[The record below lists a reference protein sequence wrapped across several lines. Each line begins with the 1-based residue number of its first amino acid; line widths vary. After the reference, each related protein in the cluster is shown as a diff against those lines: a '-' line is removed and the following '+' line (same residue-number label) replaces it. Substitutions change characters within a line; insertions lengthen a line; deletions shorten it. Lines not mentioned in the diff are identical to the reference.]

1 MRRKLRKQRAVARRR
16 WFLHKKG
23 IKRLYLP
30 GLLKV
35 RDILKR
41 HQSKDTPFLAH
52 IKREMASFTES
63 YPWKCSGC
71 YRLNKKTMDECPVC
85 YAHWST
91 GTRHSTEPKSSK
103 SHPQNYTWGDPDADA
118 FWKDETWDYGQ
129 DHGRGNAGWK
139 SRSSSRHQATNPPA
153 PRDHSVGAHK
163 GRGGGRAKKGKGK
176 GKSTTSQLLSPFVPQ
191 SGKGFTP
198 WTEMDSTGFLPTS
211 TNLSSPF
218 QMAQL
223 DAGQQ
228 EMAAALRRAY
238 PDPDKVPEDVQAM
251 LDKADK
257 ETGRLG
263 LKNLHQAAKHMD
275 RAKKQLKEVNDHK
288 KAHRAMWLKQLT
300 EGIKLWESQ
309 LDSYRGH
316 QATLADLATRA
327 QTEITTTSRV
337 IQVLGAAGTGSAPPQ
352 LPPPEPADAITEA
365 AEDTNA
371 EEEKLRT
378 SLQNVLKACANSLGI
393 AQEVQTLPQHVQQI
407 NSDEDQEEEEKNK
420 KRQRSLEP
428 FPSRS

>member
-1 MRRKLRKQRAVARRR
+1 MRRKLRKQRAVARHR

-23 IKRLYLP
+23 IKRLHFL
-30 GLLKV
+30 GLLRV

-41 HQSKDTPFLAH
+41 HHSKDTSFLAH
-52 IKREMASFTES
+52 IKREMASSAES

-71 YRLNKKTMDECPVC
+71 HRLNKKTMDECPVC

-91 GTRHSTEPKSSK
+91 GTRHNTEPKTSK
-103 SHPQNYTWGDPDADA
+103 KYSQNYTWGDPDADA
-118 FWKDETWDYGQ
+118 FWKEETWDYGQ

-139 SRSSSRHQATNPPA
+139 SRSSSRHQATNAPA
-153 PRDHSVGAHK
+153 PRDQSVGAHK
-163 GRGGGRAKKGKGK
+163 GRGGGKTKKGKGK
-176 GKSTTSQLLSPFVPQ
+176 GKGTAPEVSSPFIPQ

-198 WTEMDSTGFLPTS
+198 WTEMDSTGFLPAS
-211 TNLSSPF
+211 TNMSSPF

-223 DAGQQ
+223 DTGQQ

-275 RAKKQLKEVNDHK
+275 RAKKQLKEVNDQK
-288 KAHRAMWLKQLT
+288 KAHRAMWLKHLT

-309 LDSYRGH
+309 LDAYRRH
-316 QATLADLATRA
+316 QAILADLATKA

-337 IQVLGAAGTGSAPPQ
+337 IQVLGAAGTGSSLPQ
-352 LPPPEPADAITEA
+352 LPPPDAADTA
-365 AEDTNA
+365 AETTEEANA

-393 AQEVQTLPQHVQQI
+393 ASDAPALPQQI
-407 NSDEDQEEEEKNK
+407 NSDEEKEDEEKNK

-428 FPSRS
+428 FPSRP